1 MFELVLNRAMA
12 WRRTGVMV
20 MGALLIGACGGGSS
34 SGSDASSY
42 GVGSTN
48 AKPTLDLAATLQ
60 VDENQ
65 STVTTVT
72 AADADGDDLS
82 FSLSGEDANALS
94 IDNDGVLSFVS
105 APDYEA
111 KASYSVTVEVSDGV
125 ETTVQSITIEIV
137 DLDEAAPNSAPRILG
152 LDAAVQVYENQSR
165 LLTLEVSDADDDALS
180 FSLEGTDA
188 AAFEVSDGGAISFVT
203 APDYEAQA
211 SYELTVVVSDGV
223 EETRQQV
230 VVEIKDVAEA
240 VAEAPVEFNLV
251 VARGTNGYGTG
262 NKYSI
267 NDNISPDLSLEVGQ
281 TYRFLQS
288 DGTNATH
295 PVYFSETANGIHA
308 GGVEFTEGVSRVSSS
323 GTAGAYVQITIP
335 EGLTT
340 LYYYCLN
347 HSGMGGA
354 ISISAATSGVYVV
367 PMN

>member
-1 MFELVLNRAMA
+1 MFESVLKKAMV
-12 WRRTGVMV
+12 RHRTGVMV
-20 MGALLIGACGGGSS
+20 MGVLLVGACGGGG
-34 SGSDASSY
+34 SGGTDASSY

-48 AKPTLDLAATLQ
+48 AKPTLDLATTLQ

-65 STVTTVT
+65 AAVTAVS

-105 APDYEA
+105 APDYES

-137 DLDEAAPNSAPRILG
+137 DLDETTPNSAPTILG
-152 LDAAVQVYENQSR
+152 LDATVQVFENQSS

-180 FSLEGTDA
+180 FSLEGADA
-188 AAFEVSDGGAISFVT
+188 AAFEVSDVGAISFVT
-203 APDYEAQA
+203 APDYEAQS

-223 EETRQQV
+223 EETRQQLA
-230 VVEIKDVAEA
+230 VEIKDVAEA

-267 NDNISPDLSLEVGQ
+267 NDNVSPDLSLEVGQ

-335 EGLTT
+335 EGVTT

-347 HSGMGGA
+347 HSGMGGT
-354 ISISAATSGVYVV
+354 ITISAAASGVYVV